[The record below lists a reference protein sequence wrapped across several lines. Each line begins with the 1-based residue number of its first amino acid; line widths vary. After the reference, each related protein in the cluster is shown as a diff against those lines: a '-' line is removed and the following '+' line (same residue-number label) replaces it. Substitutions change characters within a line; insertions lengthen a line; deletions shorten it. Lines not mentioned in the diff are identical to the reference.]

1 MIFSLTDFR
10 EFESV
15 SLQSLF
21 LESPERI
28 CVSFITELSLK
39 QGEAATSEARMGNIK
54 AEMTMNLKI
63 LPDIT
68 YP

>member
-10 EFESV
+10 GFESV

-21 LESPERI
+21 LVSLERI
-28 CVSFITELSLK
+28 CVSFATELSLK
-39 QGEAATSEARMGNIK
+39 QGVAATSEARMEYIK
-54 AEMTMNLKI
+54 AEMTLYLRI

-68 YP
+68 NP

>member
-21 LESPERI
+21 VVSLERI
-28 CVSFITELSLK
+28 CVSFATELSLK
-39 QGEAATSEARMGNIK
+39 QGVAATSGARMENIK
-54 AEMTMNLKI
+54 AEMTLNLRI

-68 YP
+68 NP

>member
-15 SLQSLF
+15 LLQSLF
-21 LESPERI
+21 LDSLKRI
-28 CVSFITELSLK
+28 WVSFVTELPPK
-39 QGEAATSEARMGNIK
+39 QGVAVTSEAIMENIK
-54 AEMTMNLKI
+54 AEMTLTLKI